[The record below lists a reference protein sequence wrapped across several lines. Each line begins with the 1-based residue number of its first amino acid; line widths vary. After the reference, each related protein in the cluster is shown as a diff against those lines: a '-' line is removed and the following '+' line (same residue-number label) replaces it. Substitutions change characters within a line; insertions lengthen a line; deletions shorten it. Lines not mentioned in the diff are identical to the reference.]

1 MTTSMRTTY
10 KEHFAKEMLSSMRS
24 GVSAIDCAD
33 KFRDKEWMII
43 GHSQHARN
51 TRLDLY
57 ELANND
63 KHLLEY
69 IIDVIQWMQYNI
81 SQIED

>member
-1 MTTSMRTTY
+1 MTTSTRTTY
-10 KEHFAKEMLSSMRS
+10 KERFAKEMLSSIRS

-43 GHSQHARN
+43 DQSQYARN